1 MVIFLQFSVS
11 GNAISIVATHK
22 ILLTDLFPSKVRR
35 LKWLEKLSFFKI
47 FKNCQFS
54 NLHIFT
60 DYQKVTNFITV
71 LYWKL
76 LALYFLILNMFVS
89 GLD

>member
-11 GNAISIVATHK
+11 GNAISIVATHMS
-22 ILLTDLFPSKVRR
+22 LFTDLVAFISFKSRKTR
-35 LKWLEKLSFFKI
+35 MAEKIVIFHF

-54 NLHIFT
+54 NLHTFT

-71 LYWKL
+71 LYWTL
-76 LALYFLILNMFVS
+76 LAL
-89 GLD
+89 

>member
-11 GNAISIVATHK
+11 GNAISIVATQM
-22 ILLTDLFPSKVRR
+22 ILFTDYLHLFPSKVRR

-47 FKNCQFS
+47 LKNCQFS

-60 DYQKVTNFITV
+60 DYQKVTNFSTV
-71 LYWKL
+71 LYCPL
-76 LALYFLILNMFVS
+76 LAF
-89 GLD
+89 

>member
-11 GNAISIVATHK
+11 GNAISIVATHMS
-22 ILLTDLFPSKVRR
+22 LFTDLFAFISFKVGRLER
-35 LKWLEKLSFFKI
+35 LKKLSFFKN

-71 LYWKL
+71 LYWTL
-76 LALYFLILNMFVS
+76 LAL
-89 GLD
+89 

>member
-11 GNAISIVATHK
+11 GNAISIVATHMILFTGLFAFISFKSKKTQMARK
-22 ILLTDLFPSKVRR
+22 IVIFQK
-35 LKWLEKLSFFKI
+35 

-71 LYWKL
+71 LYWTL
-76 LALYFLILNMFVS
+76 LAL
-89 GLD
+89 